1 VPARSVALLLMLAAL
16 WGGSFVFMRVAAP
29 ALGAIPLAFTRTTLA
44 AAVLLAVALVQ
55 RRVPE
60 FRMRWRDFAV
70 IGVVNSALPFAFFSF
85 AGQHVTAST
94 AAILNATS
102 PFFGALAAAL
112 WLAEPLT
119 LRKVGGMC
127 IGLAGVVLLV
137 GWSPEPLARNA
148 LYAIGACLAAT
159 LCYGLGSVFAK
170 KRMQGVPT
178 FAIACWSQFTAALAL
193 APLLPFATIPG
204 PVSTV
209 VLLNVVALAVLST
222 AVAYLIYF
230 KLIADIGPGG
240 ALTVTFLIPLF
251 GVLWGFLFLG
261 EPLTSNLLAGGALI
275 VAGTML
281 ALRR

>member
-1 VPARSVALLLMLAAL
+1 MPSRSLALLLVLAAL
-16 WGGSFVFMRVAAP
+16 WGGSFVFIRVAAP
-29 ALGAIPLAFTRTTLA
+29 VLGAIPLAFARAALA
-44 AAVLLAVALVQ
+44 AAVLLAVALL
-55 RRVPE
+55 RRDVPA
-60 FRMRWRDFAV
+60 FRPRWRDFAIV
-70 IGVVNSALPFAFFSF
+70 GAVNSAMPFAFFSYAEQF
-85 AGQHVTAST
+85 IHAST

-102 PFFGALAAAL
+102 PFFGALASAI

-119 LRKVGGMC
+119 LRKVAGMS

-137 GWSPEPLARNA
+137 GWAAEPLSRDT
-148 LYAIGACLAAT
+148 LLAIGACLAAT
-159 LCYGLGSVFAK
+159 LCYGLGSVYTK

-178 FAIACWSQFTAALAL
+178 FAVACWSQFTAALAL

-204 PVSTV
+204 PVSTL
-209 VLLNVVALAVLST
+209 VLLNVTALAVLST

-230 KLIADIGPGG
+230 TLIADIGPGG

-251 GVLWGFLFLG
+251 GVLWGFLFLD

-275 VAGTML
+275 LIGTAI